1 MPRLKRNVKK
11 GMRIMTEV
19 VDLERIMVALKAYVE
34 RILKFRLEM
43 I

>member
-1 MPRLKRNVKK
+1 
-11 GMRIMTEV
+11 MRIMTEV
-19 VDLERIMVALKAYVE
+19 IDLERIMVVLKAYVE